1 MILIKTAQDLAAM
14 RAAGRILAEILRR
27 VQESVR
33 DGVTTQDL
41 DRLAAGLMADA
52 GVESAFLGYRG
63 YPRNICV
70 SIDDQVVHGIPGNR
84 VVREGQI
91 ASIDMG
97 IKYKGFYSDAA
108 ITVPV
113 GKVPK
118 EAKRLIEAT
127 RKSLAAGI
135 RQMRPGNRLSDISHA
150 IQQCAEQHGYSVVRQ
165 FVGHGIGTA
174 LHEDPEIPN
183 FGQEGQGPI
192 LKAGMVFA
200 VEPMVNQGTW
210 ECEVLDDGWTAVTAD
225 GKLSAHWE
233 HTVAI
238 TETGAEI
245 LTLCAGKGS

>member
-150 IQQCAEQHGYSVVRQ
+150 IQQCAEQHGYSIVRQ